1 MDARM
6 GTLYEEHLLLGASFL
21 PNESTGLLAVR
32 SYPCEGEKDLGE
44 ALLGAVVAD
53 LTGTT
58 YALLSGDA
66 APDLARSALAGRPL
80 SVGDAS
86 FEAVLRGDGSV
97 LGAPLVLRTGDHEH
111 VLLDPTPRGEATTA
125 WLELVRGAG
134 GDEGPLRDCSLE
146 DACGM
151 LVPLLCA
158 GDGAGRVVS
167 DYLVRTG
174 ARLPRTGEVASVL
187 LDAIPAL
194 VARVPVIDAEAYL
207 LLVPAPSARAIWR
220 SLLSFAEVSPVGVE
234 AVREL
239 FASRLP
245 WAAALSAPGP
255 VALGRAELEGWG
267 IVRAGDDFV
276 GARGLAS

>member
-1 MDARM
+1 MGARM
-6 GTLYEEHLLLGASFL
+6 GALYEEHLLLGASFL
-21 PNESTGLLAVR
+21 PNDSTGLLAVR

-44 ALLGAVVAD
+44 ALRGAVVAD
-53 LTGTT
+53 LTGAT
-58 YALLSGDA
+58 YALLSGDV
-66 APDLARSALAGRPL
+66 APNLARSALAGRPL
-80 SVGDAS
+80 SVGEAS
-86 FEAVLRGDGSV
+86 FEAVLRGDGCV

-111 VLLDPTPRGEATTA
+111 VLLDPTPRGEAAVA

-146 DACGM
+146 DASGM
-151 LVPLLCA
+151 LVPLLCV
-158 GDGAGRVVS
+158 GDGAGRVAS

-174 ARLPRTGEVASVL
+174 ARLPRPGEVASVR

-194 VARVPVIDAEAYL
+194 AARVPVVEAEAYL

-220 SLLSFAEVSPVGVE
+220 SLLSFTEVSPVGVE

-267 IVRAGDDFV
+267 IVRSGDDFV

>member
-1 MDARM
+1 MGARM
-6 GTLYEEHLLLGASFL
+6 GALYEEHLLLGARFL

-32 SYPCEGEKDLGE
+32 SYPCEGEKDLDE
-44 ALLGAVVAD
+44 ALFGAVVAD

-80 SVGDAS
+80 SVGEAS

-111 VLLDPTPRGEATTA
+111 VLVDPTPRGEAAVA

-134 GDEGPLRDCSLE
+134 GDEGPLRDCALE
-146 DACGM
+146 DASGM

-158 GDGAGRVVS
+158 GKGAGSVVS
-167 DYLVRTG
+167 DYLSQ
-174 ARLPRTGEVASVL
+174 ARLPRAGEVASVR

-194 VARVPVIDAEAYL
+194 LAHVPVAGCEAYL
-207 LLVPAPSARAIWR
+207 LLVPAPSSRAIWR

-239 FASRLP
+239 LARSLP
-245 WAAALSAPGP
+245 WAAALSAEGP

-267 IVRAGDDFV
+267 IVRDGDDFV